1 MNKKLV
7 LIISVLLVFTMIFT
21 ACQQNTDT
29 GTPSEEE
36 TIKIGWIGGLTG
48 DFAPWGTCESNAAN
62 LIAEQTN
69 ANGGIL
75 GRKVEIISYDTRG
88 DAAESVNAVKR
99 LITQDKVIAVL
110 GPNTSGQ
117 AMSITSVLNEHKVP
131 NIATVATNPTV
142 TVQTD
147 GTVNPYNF
155 RICFI
160 DPYQG
165 AVAAGYAADR
175 LGYTKG
181 AVLYDVSS
189 DASQA
194 FSEYFQQTFIEKGGE
209 IVAVEGFKG
218 GDVDFRPQLSK
229 IKEAN
234 PEVILFPYNYKDVA
248 LSANQA
254 RELGITATLMGGDGW
269 PSEVLM
275 EMAGEAIEGS
285 FIVNHLDIADPV
297 VKEFTEQYV
306 EKYDIK
312 PEINAYLVH
321 DAFKLLEA
329 AIIDANS
336 FDTVKITESLTKVT
350 VEGLTGTIRLSE
362 EDHNPIGKQAAIQ
375 EIVNKEYVFKERY
388 SPY

>member
-1 MNKKLV
+1 MNKKLL
-7 LIISVLLVFTMIFT
+7 LIISVLMVFTMIFT
-21 ACQQNTDT
+21 ACQKADT
-29 GTPSEEE
+29 KTPSEED

-75 GRKVEIISYDTRG
+75 GKKVEIISYDTRG
-88 DAAESVNAVKR
+88 DATESVNAVKR
-99 LITQDKVIAVL
+99 LITQDKVIAIL
-110 GPNTSGQ
+110 GPNTSGP
-117 AMSITSVLNEHKVP
+117 AMSIASVLNEHKVP
-131 NIATVATNPTV
+131 DIATVATNPKV
-142 TVQTD
+142 TVQDD

-165 AVAAGYAADR
+165 AVAAGYAVDR

-189 DASQA
+189 DASEA
-194 FSEYFQQTFIEKGGE
+194 FSQYFQETFIEKGGE

-275 EMAGEAIEGS
+275 EMAGDAVEGS
-285 FIVNHLDIADPV
+285 FIVNHLDIADPI
-297 VKEFTEQYV
+297 VKEFTDQYV
-306 EKYDIK
+306 EKYNIK

-336 FDTVKITESLTKVT
+336 FDTVKITESLTKVS
-350 VEGLTGTIRLSE
+350 VEGLTGTIKLSE